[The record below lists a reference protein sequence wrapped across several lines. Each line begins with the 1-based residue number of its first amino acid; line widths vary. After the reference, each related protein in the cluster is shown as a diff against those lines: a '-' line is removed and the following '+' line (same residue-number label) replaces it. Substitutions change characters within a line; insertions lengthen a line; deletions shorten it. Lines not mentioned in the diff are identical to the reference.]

1 MLTCTAHYREFL
13 DDRGQ
18 RYVVRLCEGM
28 AVGVVQLGP
37 VSERIEW
44 RREWGR
50 YHPQHNATAERL
62 VAEFDRRLSL
72 QREPRERINDLLF
85 AASRQPAAARHVR
98 HAPTGPA
105 QLSDRQL
112 PVSDR
117 A

>member
-1 MLTCTAHYREFL
+1 MLKRTATYHEFL

-18 RYVVRLCEGM
+18 RYVVRLCEGL
-28 AVGVVQLGP
+28 AAGVVQLGP

-62 VAEFDRRLSL
+62 VEEFDRRR
-72 QREPRERINDLLF
+72 QPCERINELLF
-85 AASRQPAAARHVR
+85 AASRQPAVERNFR
-98 HAPTGPA
+98 QGC
-105 QLSDRQL
+105 DRQL
-112 PVSDR
+112 PVADR